1 MGYLLGIDLG
11 TTSVKA
17 ILIDENGKTFGLG
30 SEEYPLLIP
39 RAGWAEQDP
48 EKWWEV
54 VKRVVGTVVGRS
66 GVNGKAISGIGL
78 SGQMHG
84 LVLVDKNGN
93 ALRPCIVWADQRSAP
108 QCRWLAE
115 RLGRQ
120 VLIQN
125 LGNPTNTGFTAPKLL
140 WVKQNENANYK
151 KVCKILLPKDY
162 IRFKLTGT
170 FATDFTDASA
180 TLLFDVKRR
189 QWSSQVLS
197 ILGVPGAFM
206 PGIVESSQISGE
218 VSKPAARELGISPGT
233 PVIGGAGDQEAS
245 MVGNGVVVPGIA
257 LSAVGTGGQLT
268 AATSDFVVDP
278 QLRIHTLC
286 HAVPESWHVMGAVQS
301 AGLSLRWFRDNLAQ
315 PERLVGKLSK
325 VDPYVLLSE
334 EAKYIPPGSGG
345 LLFLP
350 YLVGERS
357 PHMDPYAR
365 GAFIGLT
372 IQHTKPHMVRALM
385 EGVIFAMKDCLEIF
399 RELGIEIKQVRV
411 TGGGAKSSIWRQIQA
426 DIYGIEI
433 SATNVSEGSAFGAA
447 LLAGVGAGMFRDIHE
462 ACDATVSVLETVS
475 PIREHVE
482 IYEEM
487 YDIYRSLYP
496 ALRDQFHR
504 MSGYVRNEM

>member
-162 IRFKLTGT
+162 IRFKL
-170 FATDFTDASA
+170 
-180 TLLFDVKRR
+180 
-189 QWSSQVLS
+189 
-197 ILGVPGAFM
+197 
-206 PGIVESSQISGE
+206 
-218 VSKPAARELGISPGT
+218 
-233 PVIGGAGDQEAS
+233 
-245 MVGNGVVVPGIA
+245 
-257 LSAVGTGGQLT
+257 
-268 AATSDFVVDP
+268 
-278 QLRIHTLC
+278 
-286 HAVPESWHVMGAVQS
+286 
-301 AGLSLRWFRDNLAQ
+301 
-315 PERLVGKLSK
+315 
-325 VDPYVLLSE
+325 
-334 EAKYIPPGSGG
+334 
-345 LLFLP
+345 
-350 YLVGERS
+350 
-357 PHMDPYAR
+357 
-365 GAFIGLT
+365 
-372 IQHTKPHMVRALM
+372 
-385 EGVIFAMKDCLEIF
+385 
-399 RELGIEIKQVRV
+399 
-411 TGGGAKSSIWRQIQA
+411 
-426 DIYGIEI
+426 
-433 SATNVSEGSAFGAA
+433 
-447 LLAGVGAGMFRDIHE
+447 
-462 ACDATVSVLETVS
+462 
-475 PIREHVE
+475 
-482 IYEEM
+482 
-487 YDIYRSLYP
+487 
-496 ALRDQFHR
+496 
-504 MSGYVRNEM
+504 